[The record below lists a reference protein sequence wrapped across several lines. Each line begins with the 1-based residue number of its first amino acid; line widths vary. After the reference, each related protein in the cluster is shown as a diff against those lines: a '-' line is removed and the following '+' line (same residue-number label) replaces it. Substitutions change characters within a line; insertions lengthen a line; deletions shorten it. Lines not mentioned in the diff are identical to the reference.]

1 MRLKDLTLEQLEEYE
16 QELHENGAKS
26 DYGYYADL
34 VKVYE
39 EMYKKLIPLARENKK
54 MYEYSLQYTKNLLV
68 SYLIKY
74 GTYLKMNN
82 LRNDRDAFSSLT
94 KALSYQKNIPIAYY
108 RLGFLSYKQGDY
120 SQAVRYFQ
128 EALNYHKLGDDPS
141 FSLNQQQEFH
151 AHMYLAN
158 SALYVASSTYEA
170 MEDLSYSS
178 AKQLPNLALSPL
190 YETLRD
196 NEQFLKNHAFYKISK
211 GQIETCSKDT
221 CEEIAE
227 NGENNTLV
235 VYFNDRENVL
245 FFNGEETII
254 TPGQANMIRHFLLS
268 SNEKNPCT
276 RMTMK
281 DFFGRTG
288 TDGEVKKNTFI
299 KSIERLR
306 TRLKTLNMPDIIDV
320 KQYQGETAYYFNETV
335 PYIVLFRVDDVF
347 ANDYVS

>member
-1 MRLKDLTLEQLEEYE
+1 MRLRDLTLEELEDLE
-16 QELHENGAKS
+16 QELHENGEQS
-26 DYGYYADL
+26 NFGYYAKL
-34 VKVYE
+34 INVYE
-39 EMYKKLIPLARENKK
+39 EMYKRIVPLVRKDRA
-54 MYEYSLQYTKNLLV
+54 MYYHSLQYTKKLLV
-68 SYLIKY
+68 SYLVKY
-74 GTYLKMNN
+74 GTYLKMNKFK
-82 LRNDRDAFSSLT
+82 DDKIAISSLK
-94 KALSYQKNIPIAYY
+94 KALSYEKNIPIAYY
-108 RLGFLSYKQGDY
+108 RLGFLYYKQGDY

-128 EALNYHKLGDDPS
+128 EVLNYHKLGDDPN

-170 MEDLSYSS
+170 MEDLPYSS
-178 AKQLPNLALSPL
+178 AKMLPNLAFSPL

-196 NEQFLKNHAFYKISK
+196 NEQFLKNHAFYKITN
-211 GQIETCSKDT
+211 GNIETCSKDT

-268 SNEKNPCT
+268 SKEKNPCT
-276 RMTMK
+276 RITMK
-281 DFFGRTG
+281 DFFGKTG

-306 TRLKTLNMPDIIDV
+306 TRMKALNMPDIIDV
-320 KQYQGETAYYFNETV
+320 KQYQGETAYYFNEMI
-335 PYIVLFRVDDVF
+335 PYIVLFRVDDAF
-347 ANDYVS
+347 ANDYIS